1 MMIRNIWAV
10 GRNYQDHAKEMK
22 ADTPNSPLIFL
33 KAGSCASVNSN
44 EIILPAWT
52 EEVHHEVELALKLS
66 MHLHVIEAAVAL
78 DLTER
83 KAQSEAKA
91 KGLPWTLSK
100 SFDGACAVSA
110 FFSVK
115 RLETLEN
122 LELKLWVNDELRQH
136 GFVKDMIFKS
146 QILVDHIKEHFPV
159 CPGDLILTGT
169 PAGVGPLSDGDLV
182 RAEIPG
188 EISHSWRVRK
198 TKKRDA
204 SIASEPS

>member
-1 MMIRNIWAV
+1 
-10 GRNYQDHAKEMK
+10 
-22 ADTPNSPLIFL
+22 
-33 KAGSCASVNSN
+33 
-44 EIILPAWT
+44 
-52 EEVHHEVELALKLS
+52 
-66 MHLHVIEAAVAL
+66 
-78 DLTER
+78 
-83 KAQSEAKA
+83 
-91 KGLPWTLSK
+91 
-100 SFDGACAVSA
+100 
-110 FFSVK
+110 
-115 RLETLEN
+115 
-122 LELKLWVNDELRQH
+122 
-136 GFVKDMIFKS
+136 MIFKS